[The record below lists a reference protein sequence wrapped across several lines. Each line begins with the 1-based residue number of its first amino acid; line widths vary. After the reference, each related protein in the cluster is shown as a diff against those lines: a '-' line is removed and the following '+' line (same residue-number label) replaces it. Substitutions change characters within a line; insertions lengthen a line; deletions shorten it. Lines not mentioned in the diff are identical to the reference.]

1 MSGVLKRKA
10 RYDSEV
16 HGTAKR
22 TFKRLIEFAS
32 FERERDARV
41 EGRDDLPFTMSLRN
55 ATGKG
60 ATRISTP
67 YKVLLTGAVARL
79 PSPVRVTRVHAAR
92 EIYDFRP
99 SDWTRG
105 LEAVFTAWIATFNVV
120 SRYSIILN
128 TVASNTVCGFCTRV
142 VSQRV
147 ATWLSARKPQ
157 TVLDAA
163 MSNIT
168 TLGVI
173 EYWLSLFA
181 RRNEPRM
188 MTVLWIFWRETR
200 NILYIH
206 ST

>member
-1 MSGVLKRKA
+1 MSGVLKREA
-10 RYDSEV
+10 RYDGEV

-67 YKVLLTGAVARL
+67 YKVLLTGAVACL

-99 SDWTRG
+99 SD
-105 LEAVFTAWIATFNVV
+105 
-120 SRYSIILN
+120 
-128 TVASNTVCGFCTRV
+128 
-142 VSQRV
+142 
-147 ATWLSARKPQ
+147 
-157 TVLDAA
+157 
-163 MSNIT
+163 
-168 TLGVI
+168 
-173 EYWLSLFA
+173 
-181 RRNEPRM
+181 
-188 MTVLWIFWRETR
+188 
-200 NILYIH
+200 
-206 ST
+206 